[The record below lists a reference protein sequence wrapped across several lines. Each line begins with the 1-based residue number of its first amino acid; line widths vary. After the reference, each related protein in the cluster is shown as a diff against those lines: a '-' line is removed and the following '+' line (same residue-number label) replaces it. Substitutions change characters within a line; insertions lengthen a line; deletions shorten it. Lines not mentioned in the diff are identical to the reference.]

1 MPRRDVLLMMMAPA
15 GTAVH
20 TPVQVQK
27 LAFLIDRLIGETIGG
42 TGFHFKPWHYG
53 PFDKAVYKALEELER
68 DGLVE
73 INDMS
78 AQMQPTQYRLTNL
91 GEREGTDLL
100 ETLGDQNP
108 DTAEYIETLSN
119 WVRDQSF
126 ASLLR
131 AIYAKFPD
139 MAANSVFKDSLA
151 SVQ

>member
-1 MPRRDVLLMMMAPA
+1 MMMAPA

-53 PFDKAVYKALEELER
+53 PFDKAVYGVLEELER
-68 DGLVE
+68 DELVE

-78 AQMQPTQYRLTNL
+78 AQMQPTQYRLTDL
-91 GEREGTDLL
+91 GEREGADLL
-100 ETLGDQNP
+100 QALRERSP
-108 DTAEYIETLSN
+108 DTAEYIETLSR

-131 AIYAKFPD
+131 AIYAKFPE
-139 MAANSVFKDSLA
+139 MAVNSVFKDSLVSA
-151 SVQ
+151 

>member
-1 MPRRDVLLMMMAPA
+1 MMMAPA

>member
-1 MPRRDVLLMMMAPA
+1 MMMAPA

-53 PFDKAVYKALEELER
+53 PFDKAVYKVLEELER
-68 DGLVE
+68 DDLVE

-91 GEREGTDLL
+91 GEREGAELL
-100 ETLGDQNP
+100 QELRNRSP
-108 DTAEYIETLSN
+108 DTAEYVAVLSR

-139 MAANSVFKDSLA
+139 MAVNSVFKDSLA

>member
-15 GTAVH
+15 GTAIH

-27 LAFLIDRLIGETIGG
+27 LAFLIDQLVGETIGG
-42 TGFHFKPWHYG
+42 TGFDFKPWHYG
-53 PFDKAVYKALEELER
+53 PFDKAVYEVLEALER

-78 AQMQPTQYRLTNL
+78 VQVQPTQYRLTDL
-91 GEREGTDLL
+91 GEREGADLL
-100 ETLGDQNP
+100 QALRDRSPE
-108 DTAEYIETLSN
+108 TAEYVEVLSH

-139 MAANSVFKDSLA
+139 MAVNSVFKDSLA
-151 SVQ
+151 IVL

>member
-53 PFDKAVYKALEELER
+53 PFDKAVYGVLEELER
-68 DGLVE
+68 DELVE

-78 AQMQPTQYRLTNL
+78 AQMQPTQYRLTDL
-91 GEREGTDLL
+91 GEREGADLL
-100 ETLGDQNP
+100 QALRERSP
-108 DTAEYIETLSN
+108 DTAEYIETLSR

-131 AIYAKFPD
+131 AIYAKFPE
-139 MAANSVFKDSLA
+139 MAVNSVFKDSLVSA
-151 SVQ
+151 